1 MAEDTTELLALV
13 RGISERLEKVETELA
28 ELKAAHSAEV
38 PEEVVMAISAAVA
51 AYMGHRAKVKAV
63 RFHRQGAWTA
73 QGRSYVQ
80 SRSVPH
86 VRQSR

>member
-1 MAEDTTELLALV
+1 MSDNAEVLA
-13 RGISERLEKVETELA
+13 RLEEISARLAKVEAELA
-28 ELKAAHSAEV
+28 GLRENREV
-38 PEEVVMAISAAVA
+38 PEDVVMAISAAVA

-73 QGRSYVQ
+73 QGRSFVQ

-86 VRQSR
+86 VH